1 MARLVGA
8 KAALGDVSERAKGL
22 PEQLRPKWAE
32 LVDQV
37 TGRLDSLRS
46 KFAGTSGTASGA
58 PSPAAPEP
66 TVIEGAAGTDE
77 EKPDEE
83 AATS

>member
-1 MARLVGA
+1 MTRLAGA

-32 LVDQV
+32 FVDQV

-46 KFAGTSGTASGA
+46 QFAGTGGTASSA

-66 TVIEGAAGTDE
+66 TATEGAAEPEQD
-77 EKPDEE
+77 KPDEE
-83 AATS
+83 AVSP